1 METWIWISLW
11 VVQTLVGAV
20 LWKKFA
26 FGKDTEWA
34 LFYSATIFMNI
45 AGLIAL
51 IFIHSCYFID
61 FLAGVKNKTENDNI

>member
-1 METWIWISLW
+1 METWIWGSLW
-11 VVQTLVGAV
+11 VVQTLIGAV

-61 FLAGVKNKTENDNI
+61 FLAGVKNKTEEK

>member
-11 VVQTLVGAV
+11 VVQTLIGAV

-61 FLAGVKNKTENDNI
+61 FLAGVKKTEEK

>member
-11 VVQTLVGAV
+11 IVQTLVGAV

-61 FLAGVKNKTENDNI
+61 FLASVKKTEK